1 MYYMRSWIDGE
12 LELGLFG
19 IFCGQALH
27 QQGCEPGSCSS
38 AERVVH
44 EEALV
49 EKKKY

>member
-1 MYYMRSWIDGE
+1 MRSWVDGE
-12 LELGLFG
+12 LQFGLFG
-19 IFCGQALH
+19 IFCGEALH